1 MTGYSRFQGLTS
13 LLGLIYFLDM
23 PVMDKSKMST
33 KQGAAR
39 VGLAVQTRNKK
50 KTGSQDPALFKCAVG
65 AWLQRNEIIFA
76 EARSQ
81 G

>member
-50 KTGSQDPALFKCAVG
+50 KDRITRSCP
-65 AWLQRNEIIFA
+65 LQVRGGRMA
-76 EARSQ
+76 TKK
-81 G
+81 